1 MGGSQ
6 THFTTERARAGS
18 KQAANRRW
26 ILASCIIDKLYVLGV
41 SFKEG
46 ARTISGSYF
55 SLSEASIVF
64 ILSSPVL
71 WLIFLVQ
78 KAPLKIFVFFEDGD
92 RELRLL

>member
-1 MGGSQ
+1 MEKGDRRDGGSQ

-55 SLSEASIVF
+55 SSLRRASF
-64 ILSSPVL
+64 LFCPPPFSGLSSQFRQP
-71 WLIFLVQ
+71 
-78 KAPLKIFVFFEDGD
+78 
-92 RELRLL
+92 R